1 MAITWLQIIKRGGE
15 WLSDE
20 SKDVGRSHHI
30 ESIKGMLRNATL
42 NMKQNQGVKGQ
53 FEKEQKYS
61 LIYVF

>member
-1 MAITWLQIIKRGGE
+1 MV
-15 WLSDE
+15 SDE

-61 LIYVF
+61 LMYVF